1 MLINKNKNNN
11 IIIPLLEKSLNNNN
25 NKNISTLT
33 FDTIN
38 KEKELIINELN
49 LSKKNT
55 NELLKKLKDY
65 QYIDEYPQLI
75 EGRYI
80 RWINIKNPDD
90 IKLTN
95 GGILCEIKINDSISL
110 IMKNKNNVFFQI
122 KLDESL
128 VFQILTN
135 QEKIILYAI
144 DLIN

>member
-1 MLINKNKNNN
+1 MATNTILI
-11 IIIPLLEKSLNNNN
+11 PFLESSLNNAN
-25 NKNISTLT
+25 NKNISKLT
-33 FDTIN
+33 YDAIN
-38 KEKELIINELN
+38 KEKELILNELA
-49 LSKKNT
+49 LSKKSK

-128 VFQILTN
+128 VFQRLTN

-144 DLIN
+144 DLIT

>member
-1 MLINKNKNNN
+1 MAKHNN
-11 IIIPLLEKSLNNNN
+11 IIIPLLEKSLDNAN
-25 NKNISTLT
+25 NKNISNLT

-49 LSKKNT
+49 LSKKNK

-65 QYIDEYPQLI
+65 QYIDEYPQLTD
-75 EGRYI
+75 GRYI
-80 RWINIKNPDD
+80 RWINLKNPEN

-95 GGILCEIKINDSISL
+95 GGILCEIRINDSISL

-122 KLDESL
+122 KLDETL
-128 VFQILTN
+128 IFQRLTN

-144 DLIN
+144 DLVN

>member
-1 MLINKNKNNN
+1 MSNN

-38 KEKELIINELN
+38 KEKELIINELK
-49 LSKKNT
+49 LSKKNR

-65 QYIDEYPQLI
+65 QFIDEYPQLI

-80 RWINIKNPDD
+80 RWINITNPDY

-95 GGILCEIKINDSISL
+95 GGILCEIKINDSITL
-110 IMKNKNNVFFQI
+110 LMKNKNNVFFQI
-122 KLDESL
+122 KLDECL
-128 VFQILTN
+128 LFQRLTN

-144 DLIN
+144 DLID

>member
-1 MLINKNKNNN
+1 MTNHNN
-11 IIIPLLEKSLNNNN
+11 IIIPFLETSLNNNN
-25 NKNISTLT
+25 NKNISALT

-38 KEKELIINELN
+38 KEKELIINELK

-80 RWINIKNPDD
+80 RWINITNPDS

-110 IMKNKNNVFFQI
+110 VMKNKNNVFFQI
-122 KLDESL
+122 KLDECL
-128 VFQILTN
+128 LFQRLTN

-144 DLIN
+144 DLID

>member
-110 IMKNKNNVFFQI
+110 ILKNKNNVFFQI

-128 VFQILTN
+128 VFQRLTN

>member
-1 MLINKNKNNN
+1 MLNNNNNN

-128 VFQILTN
+128 VFQRLTN

-144 DLIN
+144 DLIT

>member
-1 MLINKNKNNN
+1 MSNT

-33 FDTIN
+33 FATIN

-128 VFQILTN
+128 VFQRLTN

>member
-1 MLINKNKNNN
+1 MANHDN

-38 KEKELIINELN
+38 KEKELIINELK
-49 LSKKNT
+49 LSKKNK
-55 NELLKKLKDY
+55 NELLKKLKEY
-65 QYIDEYPQLI
+65 QFIDEYPQLI

-80 RWINIKNPDD
+80 RWINITNPNN

-110 IMKNKNNVFFQI
+110 VMKNKNNVFFQI
-122 KLDESL
+122 KLDECL
-128 VFQILTN
+128 LFQRLTN

>member
-1 MLINKNKNNN
+1 MLNNNN

-49 LSKKNT
+49 LSKKKT

-128 VFQILTN
+128 VFQRLTN

>member
-1 MLINKNKNNN
+1 MSNN

-65 QYIDEYPQLI
+65 QFIDEYPQLI

-80 RWINIKNPDD
+80 RWINITNPDY

-110 IMKNKNNVFFQI
+110 LMKNKNNVFFQI
-122 KLDESL
+122 KLDECL
-128 VFQILTN
+128 LFQRLTN
-135 QEKIILYAI
+135 QERIILYAI

>member
-1 MLINKNKNNN
+1 MSNHNN

-25 NKNISTLT
+25 NKNISALT

-38 KEKELIINELN
+38 KEKELIINELK

-80 RWINIKNPDD
+80 RWINITNPDY

-110 IMKNKNNVFFQI
+110 LMKNKNNVFFQI
-122 KLDESL
+122 KLDECL
-128 VFQILTN
+128 LFQRLTN
-135 QEKIILYAI
+135 QERIILYAI

>member
-1 MLINKNKNNN
+1 MSNHNN
-11 IIIPLLEKSLNNNN
+11 IIIPLLETSLNNKN
-25 NKNISTLT
+25 NKNISALT

-38 KEKELIINELN
+38 KEKELIINELK

-80 RWINIKNPDD
+80 RWINITNPDY

-110 IMKNKNNVFFQI
+110 LMKNKNNVFFQI
-122 KLDESL
+122 KLDECL
-128 VFQILTN
+128 LFQRLTN
-135 QEKIILYAI
+135 QERIILYAI

>member
-1 MLINKNKNNN
+1 MSNHNN

-25 NKNISTLT
+25 NKNISALT

-38 KEKELIINELN
+38 KEKELIINELK

-80 RWINIKNPDD
+80 RWINITNPDS

-95 GGILCEIKINDSISL
+95 GGILCEIKINDSIL
-110 IMKNKNNVFFQI
+110 LVMKNKYNVFFQI
-122 KLDESL
+122 KLDECL
-128 VFQILTN
+128 LFQRLTN

>member
-1 MLINKNKNNN
+1 MSKHNN

-25 NKNISTLT
+25 NKNISVLT

-38 KEKELIINELN
+38 KEKELIIKELN
-49 LSKKNT
+49 LSKKNM

-80 RWINIKNPDD
+80 RWINITNPDS

-95 GGILCEIKINDSISL
+95 GGILCEIKINDSILL
-110 IMKNKNNVFFQI
+110 IMENKYNVFFQV
-122 KLDESL
+122 KLDECL
-128 VFQILTN
+128 LFQRLTN

>member
-1 MLINKNKNNN
+1 MSNN

-65 QYIDEYPQLI
+65 QFIDEYPQLI

-80 RWINIKNPDD
+80 RWINITNPDH
-90 IKLTN
+90 IMLAT
-95 GGILCEIKINDSISL
+95 GGILCEIKINNSIVL

-122 KLDESL
+122 KLDETL
-128 VFQILTN
+128 VFQRLTN

>member
-1 MLINKNKNNN
+1 MSNN

-65 QYIDEYPQLI
+65 QFIDEYPQLI

-80 RWINIKNPDD
+80 RWINITNPDH
-90 IKLTN
+90 IMLAT
-95 GGILCEIKINDSISL
+95 GGILCEIKINDSIVL

-122 KLDESL
+122 KLDETL
-128 VFQILTN
+128 VFQRLTN

>member
-1 MLINKNKNNN
+1 MSNN

-33 FDTIN
+33 FDDIN

-65 QYIDEYPQLI
+65 QFIDEYPQLI

-80 RWINIKNPDD
+80 RWINITNPDH
-90 IKLTN
+90 IMLAT
-95 GGILCEIKINDSISL
+95 GGILCEIKINDSIVL

-122 KLDESL
+122 KLDETL
-128 VFQILTN
+128 VFQRLTN

>member
-1 MLINKNKNNN
+1 MLNNN
-11 IIIPLLEKSLNNNN
+11 NNNIIPLLETSLNNNN
-25 NKNISTLT
+25 NKNISKLT

-38 KEKELIINELN
+38 KEKGLIINELN
-49 LSKKNT
+49 LLKKNT

-80 RWINIKNPDD
+80 RWINITNPDH

-110 IMKNKNNVFFQI
+110 LMKNKNNVFFQI
-122 KLDESL
+122 KLDENL
-128 VFQILTN
+128 VFQRLTN

-144 DLIN
+144 DLI

>member
-1 MLINKNKNNN
+1 MSKHNN
-11 IIIPLLEKSLNNNN
+11 IIIPLLETSLNNNN
-25 NKNISTLT
+25 NKNISALT

-38 KEKELIINELN
+38 KEKELIINELK

-80 RWINIKNPDD
+80 RWINITNPDS

-110 IMKNKNNVFFQI
+110 VMKNKNNVFFQI
-122 KLDESL
+122 KLDECL
-128 VFQILTN
+128 LFQRLTN

-144 DLIN
+144 DLID

>member
-1 MLINKNKNNN
+1 MSKHNN

-25 NKNISTLT
+25 NKNISSLT

-80 RWINIKNPDD
+80 RWINITNPDS

-110 IMKNKNNVFFQI
+110 FMKNKYNVFFQV
-122 KLDESL
+122 KLDECL
-128 VFQILTN
+128 LFQRLTN

>member
-1 MLINKNKNNN
+1 MSKHNN

-25 NKNISTLT
+25 NKNISVLT

-80 RWINIKNPDD
+80 RWINITNPDS

-95 GGILCEIKINDSISL
+95 GGILCEIKINDSIL
-110 IMKNKNNVFFQI
+110 LVMKNKYNVFFQI
-122 KLDESL
+122 KLDECL
-128 VFQILTN
+128 LFQRLTN

>member
-1 MLINKNKNNN
+1 MSNHNN
-11 IIIPLLEKSLNNNN
+11 IIIPLLETSLNNKN
-25 NKNISTLT
+25 NKNISALT
-33 FDTIN
+33 IDTIN
-38 KEKELIINELN
+38 KQKELIINEIK

-80 RWINIKNPDD
+80 RWINITNPDS

-110 IMKNKNNVFFQI
+110 VMKNKNNVFFQI
-122 KLDESL
+122 KLDECL
-128 VFQILTN
+128 LFQRLTN

-144 DLIN
+144 DLID

>member
-1 MLINKNKNNN
+1 MSNN
-11 IIIPLLEKSLNNNN
+11 IIIPFLETSLNNNN
-25 NKNISTLT
+25 NKNISALT

-38 KEKELIINELN
+38 KEKELIINELK

-80 RWINIKNPDD
+80 RWINITNPDS

-110 IMKNKNNVFFQI
+110 VMKNKNNVFFQI
-122 KLDESL
+122 KLDECL
-128 VFQILTN
+128 LFQRLTN

-144 DLIN
+144 DLID